1 MMLASLLVL
10 SLALADKAP
19 KAPKARFCLGGH
31 AAAFGDWR
39 ICCPGSCGGCAET
52 DACRTAKPGALACCP
67 ISGVLAT
74 RRPCRRRKDDACVAR
89 ASDRRFFAAFA
100 AAPRAST
107 DAPRSRDDDAAAEA
121 PRTNA
126 APVHV
131 ALAGDHAHYAGLSGA
146 VASLFAAAA
155 DPARLR
161 AHVVVP
167 ARGSDEVAALRAAL
181 ACAAGPGRGAQ
192 VAVVPFDADR
202 YLANVTLSAP
212 RGPSYGNL
220 RSPLNFARF
229 YLADLLPDAD
239 RVVYLDAD
247 AVAVRDVAD
256 LYDGAFSGS
265 ASSVV
270 AAAPRDQRVCYDRN
284 ASRPGVFYCDD
295 AAARAALAA
304 LGFPNPEADLE
315 AFNAGV
321 LALHLG
327 RWRSLGL
334 TARFEDLMRAHAA
347 TPLWRLGSNPPLIL
361 IAARGRFEALDPRWN
376 CDGLG
381 WKRPGDLEP
390 TCLGSGAFVWHW
402 SGPRKPWARRGLYRQ
417 LWWPHAVDA
426 RCLAALPYVPLPEA

>member
-1 MMLASLLVL
+1 MTV
-10 SLALADKAP
+10 
-19 KAPKARFCLGGH
+19 R
-31 AAAFGDWR
+31 
-39 ICCPGSCGGCAET
+39 
-52 DACRTAKPGALACCP
+52 
-67 ISGVLAT
+67 
-74 RRPCRRRKDDACVAR
+74 
-89 ASDRRFFAAFA
+89 
-100 AAPRAST
+100 
-107 DAPRSRDDDAAAEA
+107 
-121 PRTNA
+121 
-126 APVHV
+126 
-131 ALAGDHAHYAGLSGA
+131 
-146 VASLFAAAA
+146 
-155 DPARLR
+155 
-161 AHVVVP
+161 
-167 ARGSDEVAALRAAL
+167 
-181 ACAAGPGRGAQ
+181 
-192 VAVVPFDADR
+192 
-202 YLANVTLSAP
+202 AP

-295 AAARAALAA
+295 AAAKAALAA
-304 LGFPNPEADLE
+304 LGFPDPEADLE

-347 TPLWRLGSNPPLIL
+347 TPLRRLGSNPPLIL

-426 RCLAALPYVPLPEA
+426 RCLAALPFVPLPEA

>member
-1 MMLASLLVL
+1 MRRLRGDGRVPDGQTGRARVL
-10 SLALADKAP
+10 PDLRRPRD
-19 KAPKARFCLGGH
+19 
-31 AAAFGDWR
+31 AAALPAAQGR
-39 ICCPGSCGGCAET
+39 Q
-52 DACRTAKPGALACCP
+52 
-67 ISGVLAT
+67 
-74 RRPCRRRKDDACVAR
+74 RRR
-89 ASDRRFFAAFA
+89 ASDRRSFAAFA

-121 PRTNA
+121 PRTDA
-126 APVHV
+126 AP
-131 ALAGDHAHYAGLSGA
+131 
-146 VASLFAAAA
+146 
-155 DPARLR
+155 
-161 AHVVVP
+161 
-167 ARGSDEVAALRAAL
+167 
-181 ACAAGPGRGAQ
+181 

-284 ASRPGVFYCDD
+284 ASRPGVFYCGD
-295 AAARAALAA
+295 ARARARAA
-304 LGFPNPEADLE
+304 LGFPDPEADLE

-334 TARFEDLMRAHAA
+334 TARFEDLMRARRRRSGAWAA
-347 TPLWRLGSNPPLIL
+347 T
-361 IAARGRFEALDPRWN
+361 
-376 CDGLG
+376 
-381 WKRPGDLEP
+381 
-390 TCLGSGAFVWHW
+390 
-402 SGPRKPWARRGLYRQ
+402 RR
-417 LWWPHAVDA
+417 
-426 RCLAALPYVPLPEA
+426 